1 VARGPH
7 GAVGCHRPV
16 GDRPADLGSDRR
28 SDAVDIGGRVI
39 HPPAGPI
46 AVQPV
51 SDVEVL
57 FEVVGERLLTQRI
70 RTDHDRSSGMRSS
83 VAQAVAA
90 PEVRASKGGAFLY
103 GYWDDLPTE
112 RYE

>member
-1 VARGPH
+1 
-7 GAVGCHRPV
+7 
-16 GDRPADLGSDRR
+16 
-28 SDAVDIGGRVI
+28 
-39 HPPAGPI
+39 
-46 AVQPV
+46 
-51 SDVEVL
+51 
-57 FEVVGERLLTQRI
+57 VVGERLMTQRI